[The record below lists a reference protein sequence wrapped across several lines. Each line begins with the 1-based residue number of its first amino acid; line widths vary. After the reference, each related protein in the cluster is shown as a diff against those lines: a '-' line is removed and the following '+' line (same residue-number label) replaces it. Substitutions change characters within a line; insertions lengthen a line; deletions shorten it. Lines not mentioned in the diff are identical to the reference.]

1 MVDDPAS
8 RGLLLLDG
16 GLASELE
23 RAGHDLNDPL
33 WSARV
38 LLEDPGAVEAV
49 HRAFL
54 EAGADCITT
63 ATYQATFQGLSARGL
78 TVDETERL
86 LLGAVELAVRARD
99 RFCADGAL
107 AHPLVAASVGPYGAY
122 LADGSE
128 YRGDYGLS
136 RAALT
141 DFHRRR
147 WEVLAHSGAD
157 VLLCETIPT
166 LVEARALAALARE
179 GTAPV
184 GVAAA
189 PAGVRDAPTGDAAPA
204 WTGAPAGRSA
214 ATPVWFSF
222 TCRDEGHLSDGT
234 PIGEAAA
241 WAEECDVVAAVG
253 VNCTAPRLLPALI
266 AALAAG
272 TRKPILAYPN
282 AGGDWDAGAKRWG
295 RAEGEADWGEA
306 CRAWIAAGAAGV
318 GGCCRVGPDEIRRMR
333 AALPA

>member
-63 ATYQATFQGLSARGL
+63 ATYQATFQGLAARGL
-78 TVDETERL
+78 TAPAAERL

-107 AHPLVAASVGPYGAY
+107 PRPLVAASVGPYGAY

-166 LVEARALAALARE
+166 LVEARALAALAGE
-179 GTAPV
+179 GSAPPRA
-184 GVAAA
+184 GAAPAAA
-189 PAGVRDAPTGDAAPA
+189 PGQR
-204 WTGAPAGRSA
+204 AGRTA
-214 ATPVWFSF
+214 AIPVWFSF

-234 PIGEAAA
+234 PIGEVAA

-318 GGCCRVGPDEIRRMR
+318 GGCCRVGPDKIRRMR